1 MHSPETGRNQGSEGG
16 GWTPAQAPTK
26 SPSPGWGFRGPQVPK
41 GIPPVLED
49 KPAHLSRPIRSHPP
63 PPAYPTQRPM
73 VTLTFGPPPPPPPA
87 SESASSWVLS
97 AARGQPPLLLLLL
110 LLGSHPFSRPQEAS
124 QVLTGISTPPGPH
137 HFVMFSFLSLLKG
150 PRLMVKMLHFR
161 ARQPPGLNSNRAACY
176 LSGLEKLV

>member
-1 MHSPETGRNQGSEGG
+1 
-16 GWTPAQAPTK
+16 
-26 SPSPGWGFRGPQVPK
+26 
-41 GIPPVLED
+41 
-49 KPAHLSRPIRSHPP
+49 
-63 PPAYPTQRPM
+63 M
-73 VTLTFGPPPPPPPA
+73 VTLTFVPPQPQKVPL
-87 SESASSWVLS
+87 SQVLS
-97 AARGQPPLLLLLL
+97 AARGQPPLLLLV
-110 LLGSHPFSRPQEAS
+110 LGSHPSSRPWEAS